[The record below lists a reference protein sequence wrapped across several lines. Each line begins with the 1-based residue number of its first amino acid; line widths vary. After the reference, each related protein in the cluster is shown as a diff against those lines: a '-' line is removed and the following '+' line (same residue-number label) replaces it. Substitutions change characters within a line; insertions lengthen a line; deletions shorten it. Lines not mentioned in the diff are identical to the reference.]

1 VFRQTAALAAPM
13 NLAATQG
20 RETGAPWAF
29 ICLSWLTPKAANP
42 RERVTTLLRKV
53 WLRIAFLLAVAFVVH
68 LPSLQGELIW
78 DDNYLVGE
86 NPFFRSPIF
95 SLEVFRHYLY
105 LDSFSAHYR
114 PVQNLSY
121 MLDYLI
127 WNGDIYGYHF
137 SNILW
142 HAAAGALLFLLVRKL
157 VAPLADTEQR
167 RRHYETGAF
176 LVALLWVLHPV
187 HSAAVDYISG
197 RADSLA
203 FVFCSGAWLIY
214 LCAAASQ
221 RIIVRAVTY
230 VLAALLLL
238 LGLCAREIA
247 LAWVAVFLV
256 HLLFFRRKISRR
268 HRALAV
274 IICLS
279 ALAAYAGLREL
290 PGTRAVALSTGTWG
304 GVTRAGLMLRSL
316 GDYARLTIY
325 PTSLHMER
333 SVIDPRIFRSPGT
346 WKDHLAF
353 NLLSLAGLFAGAALV
368 AGALKRGRGQ
378 SLRTFGM
385 IWFVCG
391 FLPISNLFDLN
402 ATSAE
407 HWLYLP
413 LAGLLLVFLGWM
425 IELPPRAFRVASA
438 CGIVFAAAL
447 GVRSAIRSTDWLN
460 SQTFYERTIAAGG
473 WSPRIG
479 SNLASIYESQD
490 RLQEARKLLEQ
501 SLASWPDYPI
511 ARSHLA
517 SILARQGMAE
527 QADRLMA
534 AAVAAAPVQRKEYPR
549 TWTAALQL
557 AYREI
562 QQHRDG
568 DALRLLAATR
578 QLEPE
583 VWALAALQAE
593 ILRRTK
599 GPEAALPVIQRF
611 ADSNWWQYSAF
622 LALGKLKAQQGDA
635 AAALTALTHAS
646 RLDIHET
653 EALNLATRIELR
665 AKNFA
670 AALSAQQR
678 AISRQPDKPSQY
690 LLFSEVLMQMGRT
703 EQAQEARE
711 KARSIERQGQ
721 GSA

>member
-1 VFRQTAALAAPM
+1 MRFFERFHYL
-13 NLAATQG
+13 
-20 RETGAPWAF
+20 F
-29 ICLSWLTPKAANP
+29 
-42 RERVTTLLRKV
+42 RERVAPLLRKV
-53 WLRIAFLLAVAFVVH
+53 CLRLALLMAVAFLVH
-68 LPSLQGELIW
+68 LPSLQGGLIW

-105 LDSFSAHYR
+105 LDSFSGHYR

-127 WNGDIYGYHF
+127 WNGDTYGYHF
-137 SNILW
+137 SNLLW

-157 VAPLADTEQR
+157 IAPLADTEQR
-167 RRHYETGAF
+167 HRHCEAGAF

-197 RADSLA
+197 RADSVA

-214 LCAAASQ
+214 LRAAASP
-221 RIIVRAVTY
+221 RVVVRAATY
-230 VLAALLLL
+230 SLAVLLLL

-247 LAWVAVFLV
+247 FVWVAIFLL
-256 HLLFFRRKISRR
+256 HLFCFRREVSRR

-274 IICLS
+274 IICLL

-290 PGTRAVALSTGTWG
+290 PDRRAASLSTGTWG

-325 PTSLHMER
+325 PVNLHMER
-333 SVIDPRIFRSPGT
+333 SVIDPRIFRSPAT
-346 WKDHLAF
+346 WSDHLA
-353 NLLSLAGLFAGAALV
+353 LSPLSFAGLFAGAALI
-368 AGALKRGRGQ
+368 AGALKRGCGQ
-378 SLRTFGM
+378 SLRIFGAT
-385 IWFVCG
+385 WFACG

-425 IELPPRAFRVASA
+425 MELPPRAFRIASS
-438 CGIVFAAAL
+438 CGLVFAIAL
-447 GVRSAIRSTDWLN
+447 GVRSTIRSTDWVN
-460 SQTFYERTIAAGG
+460 AQVFYERTIAAKG

-479 SNLASIYESQD
+479 SNLASIYENQN
-490 RLQEARKLLEQ
+490 RLEEARKLLEQ
-501 SLASWPDYPI
+501 SLAAWPDYPM

-517 SILARQGMAE
+517 AILARQGLTE
-527 QADRLMA
+527 QSDRLMA
-534 AAVAAAPVQRKEYPR
+534 ATAAAAPAQRREYPR
-549 TWTAALQL
+549 VWTAALQL

-562 QQHRDG
+562 EQHRDDEALHLLG
-568 DALRLLAATR
+568 DAR
-578 QLEPE
+578 QYEPN
-583 VWALAALQAE
+583 VWALVALQAE
-593 ILRRTK
+593 ILRRTR
-599 GPEAALPVIQRF
+599 GPGAALPMIQKF
-611 ADSNWWQYSAF
+611 ADDNWWQYPAF

-635 AAALTALTHAS
+635 AAALIALSHAS
-646 RLDIHET
+646 RLDIHDT
-653 EALNLATRIELR
+653 EALNLVARINLR
-665 AKNFA
+665 AKNFT
-670 AALSAQQR
+670 AALDAQER

-703 EQAQEARE
+703 EQAHKALETARL
-711 KARSIERQGQ
+711 IERQSRD
-721 GSA
+721 SA